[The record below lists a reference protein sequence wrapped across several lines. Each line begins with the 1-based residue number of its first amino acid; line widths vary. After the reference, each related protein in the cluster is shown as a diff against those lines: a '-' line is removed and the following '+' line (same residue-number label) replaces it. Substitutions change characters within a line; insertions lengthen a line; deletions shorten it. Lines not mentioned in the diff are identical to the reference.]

1 MITIKAPAS
10 SANIGPGFDCLG
22 LALNLYN
29 IFKVD
34 FADKTRLV
42 GVEPRFDNDDNLFLQ
57 AYRAGCDELGVKPEP
72 LYVEFDT
79 DIPVSRGLG
88 SSSSLLCAGLEAANR
103 LHGEP
108 MNREELFQ
116 LAARMEGHPDNVAP
130 CIFGGLTAAAMAG
143 GRFVCRQFSIHP
155 AYKFTALIP
164 DFEVSTE
171 MARSVLPGEYP
182 RDIVVK
188 NSSNLMLLCSALANG
203 DMALLRSVGVD
214 YIHEPYRRKLIRGYE
229 RVREIVESDTGGVM
243 LISGTRRIRPSGSRK
258 RASVSRK
265 SEPSLSSTA
274 LEISAFWQNGQKRLQ
289 PKHPA
294 ERIRLPG
301 KNRRS
306 GFFSIGSS
314 ASAVRRP

>member
-171 MARSVLPGEYP
+171 MARSVLPGEYS

-203 DMALLRSVGVD
+203 DMTLLRSVGVD

-243 LISGTRRIRPSGSRK
+243 LISGSGSACLLIHK
-258 RASVSRK
+258 K
-265 SEPSLSSTA
+265 
-274 LEISAFWQNGQKRLQ
+274 EISYRALS
-289 PKHPA
+289 
-294 ERIRLPG
+294 RI
-301 KNRRS
+301 
-306 GFFSIGSS
+306 
-314 ASAVRRP
+314 AAVDEATWIVKELHVCDGLDSE

>member
-143 GRFVCRQFSIHP
+143 GRVVCRQFSIHP

-171 MARSVLPGEYP
+171 MARSVLPGEYS

-243 LISGTRRIRPSGSRK
+243 LISGSGSACLLIHK
-258 RASVSRK
+258 K
-265 SEPSLSSTA
+265 
-274 LEISAFWQNGQKRLQ
+274 EISYRALS
-289 PKHPA
+289 
-294 ERIRLPG
+294 RI
-301 KNRRS
+301 
-306 GFFSIGSS
+306 
-314 ASAVRRP
+314 AAVDEATWIVKELHVCDGLDSE